1 MLFTELPLCDVLQ
14 DGLQAMNFKETTP
27 VQEQAIPVILEKKDV
42 IACAQ
47 TGTGKTAAFLLPLL
61 NNLQTDTHDEGK
73 INAIVMAPTRELA
86 QQIDQQMEGFSYFTP
101 FSSVAVYGGNDGEA
115 WDVQKRGLQ
124 SGADVVISTPGRLLS
139 HINLYNIDFS
149 GVKYFILDEADRM
162 LDMGFYDDIMKIE
175 KLLPKDRQTIMFSAT
190 MPPKIQQLAK
200 TILRSPVDITIAVS
214 KPPETIMQSVYICHE
229 AQKINIVKHLF
240 KDKAPNKVILFSGS
254 KQKVKEIAKIL
265 RHMGLS
271 AGEMHSDLDQSQRNH
286 VMHEFKNERV
296 NILVATDIVA
306 RGIDID
312 DITLVINF
320 DVPYDAED
328 YVHRIGRT
336 ARAGDSGMAI
346 TFVSPDEQYR
356 FSKIEEFLGKK
367 IYRIPVPTELGETP
381 EYNPVRDNRRGGAL
395 SRSSKGGVKKG
406 KDAGKKGG
414 KPSARQER
422 PKDAGQGEKPENS
435 RAPRKFTEAEKLNES
450 VTLEGAEN
458 IGEPG
463 NPERVARSTRPE
475 TGEKTGTSEKSG
487 KGRGSRRN
495 NRSHSGQNTEEK
507 NHYEQNSQT
516 RGSFE
521 NDSSEK
527 NLQERNSQERN
538 GRENND
544 RQRERSPRENK
555 VKQGEGGALQHEPSQ
570 SGANSSERQASRKQG
585 SYNRRRNPKSEG
597 DSHQQRVQGEQKSFS
612 TSRNPERPGNP
623 RGHRDSNS
631 AASDT
636 GRKKLSKG
644 SYSDTKRVSTQ
655 KPGTSTEQAPK
666 TKKSGLFSWWPFG
679 KK

>member
-1 MLFTELPLCDVLQ
+1 MLFTELSLCDSLL

-27 VQEQAIPVILEKKDV
+27 IQEQAIPVILEKKDV

-61 NNLQTDTHDEGK
+61 DNLQTDAHDETK
-73 INAIVMAPTRELA
+73 INAIIMAPTRELA

-115 WDVQKRGLQ
+115 WDTQKKGLM

-162 LDMGFYDDIMKIE
+162 LDMGFHEDIMKIE

-200 TILRSPVDITIAVS
+200 TILHNPVDITIAIS
-214 KPPETIMQSVYICHE
+214 RPPETILQSVYICHE

-240 KDKAPNKVILFSGS
+240 KEKAPNKVILFSGS

-265 RHMGLS
+265 NHQGLS
-271 AGEMHSDLDQSQRNH
+271 AGEMHSDLDQTQRNH

-296 NILVATDIVA
+296 SILVATDIVA

-312 DITLVINF
+312 DISLVINF

-346 TFVSPDEQYR
+346 TFVSLTEQYR

-367 IYRIPVPTELGETP
+367 IYRIPVPAEFGETP
-381 EYNPVRDNRRGGAL
+381 EYNPVRDNRRGGPAA
-395 SRSSKGGVKKG
+395 RNSKGGNRKG
-406 KDAGKKGG
+406 ERPAKRDG
-414 KPSARQER
+414 KPSEAKK
-422 PKDAGQGEKPENS
+422 PHEK
-435 RAPRKFTEAEKLNES
+435 RADIDTQN
-450 VTLEGAEN
+450 TG
-458 IGEPG
+458 
-463 NPERVARSTRPE
+463 E
-475 TGEKTGTSEKSG
+475 TGELKKKTNP
-487 KGRGSRRN
+487 KGRVKNRLPIEDSNQQSESGNNRPRKEKAQNPNTQENSKNERLPREKRNEEQQPNGEQRQNTRGRN
-495 NRSHSGQNTEEK
+495 NQQPK
-507 NHYEQNSQT
+507 
-516 RGSFE
+516 
-521 NDSSEK
+521 
-527 NLQERNSQERN
+527 ER
-538 GRENND
+538 
-544 RQRERSPRENK
+544 
-555 VKQGEGGALQHEPSQ
+555 
-570 SGANSSERQASRKQG
+570 ASRQEGASKQAG
-585 SYNRRRNPKSEG
+585 KEKA
-597 DSHQQRVQGEQKSFS
+597 EK
-612 TSRNPERPGNP
+612 TERPDNQGQE
-623 RGHRDSNS
+623 S
-631 AASDT
+631 A
-636 GRKKLSKG
+636 RKKLVKKHPKRESADLKG
-644 SYSDTKRVSTQ
+644 KATHQESSQTT
-655 KPGTSTEQAPK
+655 APTTD
-666 TKKSGLFSWWPFG
+666 TKKSKKWSWWPFG